1 MLRTPKSRNIPLRRD
16 FTLVHLLKSIVL
28 FILFI
33 FSADGVSDA
42 ASLMKI
48 QPSGNLY
55 SNGLYLLLLRKITD
69 SIDLNGVKIDGIV
82 DFESSTD
89 VQI

>member
-33 FSADGVSDA
+33 FSADSVSDA

-82 DFESSTD
+82 DFESSTN

>member
-1 MLRTPKSRNIPLRRD
+1 
-16 FTLVHLLKSIVL
+16 
-28 FILFI
+28 
-33 FSADGVSDA
+33 
-42 ASLMKI
+42 MKI

-55 SNGLYLLLLRKITD
+55 SNGLYLLLLQKIAD

>member
-1 MLRTPKSRNIPLRRD
+1 MLRTPKSRNISLRRD

-33 FSADGVSDA
+33 LSADGVSDA
-42 ASLMKI
+42 SSLMKI